1 MFMAEL
7 DEKSRLRTAREEGLA
22 EGREEGLSEGKAEQ
36 AKEIARKM
44 LSRKMDIPDIA
55 DITGLSP
62 TQIEQLM

>member
-7 DEKSRLRTAREEGLA
+7 DEKSRLRTA
-22 EGREEGLSEGKAEQ
+22 REEGLSEGKAEQ